1 MNAATVKRIRNDHL
15 NDKKRNSLSKD
26 GRLLPQLKG
35 SISSHL
41 PWLWFFFLF
50 FFFKIFMYVDV
61 LSAHVHVREHLIQRD
76 YSL

>member
-1 MNAATVKRIRNDHL
+1 MI
-15 NDKKRNSLSKD
+15 KKEILCPD

-41 PWLWFFFLF
+41 PWLWFFFFLF